1 VRQYLDNTVLNV
13 KGEGGGM
20 SDQKDD
26 LDQVSTEQG
35 NEDPATRSEEQL
47 ASTETLEQPKEEER
61 DLGITESLN
70 SKWLSEEAEKELEP
84 KSTTTDLSEN
94 EDEDVEVATGDQE
107 LKVLPDNEE
116 EEREEMLAD
125 TKKSKNRPSKTSQG
139 KEEQTIPL
147 TTISK
152 QLEKQN
158 TLINKILQMI
168 QPAAKQIKST
178 ERQLELVK
186 QIQSQIKQVQ
196 KQVSQ
201 VQKELM
207 KKNKK
212 MKR

>member
-1 VRQYLDNTVLNV
+1 VRQYLDNTAHNV

-47 ASTETLEQPKEEER
+47 ASTQTLEQPKEEEK

-94 EDEDVEVATGDQE
+94 EEEKVEVATGDHE

-116 EEREEMLAD
+116 EEKR
-125 TKKSKNRPSKTSQG
+125 KNNVSTCTWNRQG
-139 KEEQTIPL
+139 
-147 TTISK
+147 
-152 QLEKQN
+152 
-158 TLINKILQMI
+158 ILQHANLSSFCNYSGLLVACGDSLI
-168 QPAAKQIKST
+168 QLVASFAACSSAIAAANSF
-178 ERQLELVK
+178 
-186 QIQSQIKQVQ
+186 
-196 KQVSQ
+196 
-201 VQKELM
+201 
-207 KKNKK
+207 
-212 MKR
+212 